1 MTSRRIIAAVAF
13 LAALWAGAS
22 EAAEPLKIRIG
33 WITVPTSLAPI
44 LFAKPEL
51 ALHLGKSYTVEPLR
65 FTGSSAMTTALA
77 SGDLDIAELSYSSF
91 GYALQNAHME
101 DLRIIADEIQDG
113 VGDYN
118 SVKFMVMTDGPVHK
132 VEDLKGKIVAT
143 NVIGTGTDIGLRI
156 MLRRHGLED
165 KRDYTVIEANYANM
179 PALLEDGKANLITTI
194 AYYEDA
200 HLRALAHPLFRLKD
214 VMGVTQIL
222 AFAARTP
229 FLDKNHAALVDYM
242 GDFLR
247 SLHWYLDPAN
257 HAQVVAIVADFT
269 KQSPTRYEPWLLTT
283 ADQYHD
289 PNLRPN
295 LDAMQH
301 DVDLQKEA
309 GFLTAAIDVHHYAD
323 LSLVEEAARRV
334 NAAHAEAK

>member
-1 MTSRRIIAAVAF
+1 MTRPSMIAAAC
-13 LAALWAGAS
+13 LAALLATANAG
-22 EAAEPLKIRIG
+22 AEPLKIHVG

-51 ALHLGKSYTVEPLR
+51 ALHLGKTYTVEPLR

-91 GYALQNAHME
+91 AYAIQNAHME

-118 SVKFMVMTDGPVHK
+118 SVKFMVMRDGPVKK

-143 NVIGTGTDIGLRI
+143 NIIGTGTDIGLRM

-200 HLRALAHPLFRLKD
+200 HLRALAHPLFQLKD
-214 VMGVTQIL
+214 VMGTTQIL
-222 AFAARTP
+222 ALTARTG
-229 FLDKNHAALVDYM
+229 FIDKNHAALVDYM
-242 GDFLR
+242 EDFLR

-257 HAQVVAIVADFT
+257 HAQVVAIVSDFT

-295 LDAMQH
+295 LEAMQH
-301 DVDLQKEA
+301 NIDLQKEA
-309 GFLTAAIDVHHYAD
+309 GFLTAPIEVRKYAD
-323 LSLVEEAARRV
+323 LSLVDEAARRV
-334 NAAHAEAK
+334 NVNRAEAK